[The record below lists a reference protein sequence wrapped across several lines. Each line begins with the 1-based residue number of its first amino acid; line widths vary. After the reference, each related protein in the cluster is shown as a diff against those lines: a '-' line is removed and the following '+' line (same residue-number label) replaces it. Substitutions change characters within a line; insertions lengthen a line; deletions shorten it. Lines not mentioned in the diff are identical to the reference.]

1 MSYQPQPIDTAAV
14 TLPGELLQLTERLA
28 EHAHDVWAR
37 QRLADGWTYGPQRED
52 ARKEHPCL
60 VPYDQLPESEKQY
73 DRNAALETIK
83 AILALGYR
91 VVKDETADSGSTIPD
106 ID

>member
-1 MSYQPQPIDTAAV
+1 MTDQPQPIDTTAV
-14 TLPGELLQLTERLA
+14 TLPWELLQLTERLA
-28 EHAHDVWAR
+28 EHAHNVWAR
-37 QRLADGWTYGPQRED
+37 QRLADGWTLGERRDDTLKQ
-52 ARKEHPCL
+52 HPCL

-91 VVKDETADSGSTIPD
+91 IGKDASQDPGFLGPGIA
-106 ID
+106 